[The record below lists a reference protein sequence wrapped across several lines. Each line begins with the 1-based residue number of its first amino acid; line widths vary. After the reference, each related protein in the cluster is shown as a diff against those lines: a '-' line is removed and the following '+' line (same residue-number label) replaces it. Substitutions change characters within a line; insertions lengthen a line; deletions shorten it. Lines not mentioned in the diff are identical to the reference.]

1 MRSGCEKERLLDAQ
15 VFDWRIC
22 CIISHAS
29 PSLHLLS
36 GMGGGGMSGGGMGMK
51 GGGMGGGMGGMKGG
65 GMGGG

>member
-15 VFDWRIC
+15 VFDWRFFC
-22 CIISHAS
+22 FISHSS

-51 GGGMGGGMGGMKGG
+51 GGGMNKGG
-65 GMGGG
+65 GMGMKGG